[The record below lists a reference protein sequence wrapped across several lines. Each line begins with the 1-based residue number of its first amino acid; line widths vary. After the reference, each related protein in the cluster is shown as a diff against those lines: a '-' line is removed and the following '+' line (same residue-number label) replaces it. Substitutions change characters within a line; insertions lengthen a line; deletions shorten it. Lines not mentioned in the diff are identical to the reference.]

1 MLERRSARALL
12 LGAGAAACLGAAP
25 ARPGPGQ
32 PASGPRS
39 APGVTIV
46 IENMQFVPP
55 TLSVRRGERVT
66 WVNKDLVPHTATAR
80 DKTFDSQAL
89 AAGASWSTVAARAG
103 RIAYACTFHPTMAA
117 VLVVE

>member
-1 MLERRSARALL
+1 VLDRRIVFAALAAL
-12 LGAGAAACLGAAP
+12 AAADAGAAPPPAA
-25 ARPGPGQ
+25 A
-32 PASGPRS
+32 S
-39 APGVTIV
+39 APPAPGHVVV
-46 IENMQFVPP
+46 IENMQYTPAE
-55 TLSVRRGERVT
+55 LHVRRGERVT
-66 WVNKDLVPHTATAR
+66 WVNRDLVPHTATAK

>member
-1 MLERRSARALL
+1 VLERRIALAALL
-12 LGAGAAACLGAAP
+12 AHAAALAAAAP
-25 ARPGPGQ
+25 RA
-32 PASGPRS
+32 PAAS
-39 APGVTIV
+39 APPAPGHIIV
-46 IENMQFVPP
+46 IENMQYTPAE
-55 TLSVRRGERVT
+55 LHVRRGERVT